1 MAFYFDHLQ
10 SYEGR
15 KRLSQPRARLKGT
28 GTMSTRM
35 SPLESLVARIRGEYS
50 EMPGLVSR
58 SLVLPEA

>member
-1 MAFYFDHLQ
+1 
-10 SYEGR
+10 
-15 KRLSQPRARLKGT
+15 
-28 GTMSTRM
+28 MSTRM